1 MLAGKV
7 RESELQI
14 PHVPIQ
20 PGMATRSCCPRQ
32 SSRNAVS
39 CSRETRLISAKWR
52 ATEEDSQPPP
62 LASMLRHAHATP
74 PHTHHKNCV
83 QRLEAGGCST
93 PRESN
98 LLGVLIW
105 GGVLVRLLPLSIMEL
120 LTNCTSFHFPLAPL
134 ISNCYMS
141 PNTQRMRHFSDPTY
155 FLSYDPLSIFPVR
168 MWTCS
173 LQAKTW
179 PCIFS

>member
-1 MLAGKV
+1 MSPYNQAW
-7 RESELQI
+7 
-14 PHVPIQ
+14 PHVPVV
-20 PGMATRSCCPRQ
+20 PGSLAGMLFHVQERPVSSQQ
-32 SSRNAVS
+32 SGEQQRKTPN
-39 CSRETRLISAKWR
+39 LLLW
-52 ATEEDSQPPP
+52 P
-62 LASMLRHAHATP
+62 LCLGMHMRPP